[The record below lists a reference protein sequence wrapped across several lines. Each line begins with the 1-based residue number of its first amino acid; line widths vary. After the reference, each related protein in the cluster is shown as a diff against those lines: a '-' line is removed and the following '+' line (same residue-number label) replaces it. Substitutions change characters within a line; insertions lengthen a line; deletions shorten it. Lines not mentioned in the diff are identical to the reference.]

1 MQPLPGRLVLN
12 HSTHVDKLIPVL
24 KRLTHLPGIRTI
36 TPGVI
41 AMSKGNAPRL
51 QLRIS
56 VPILGGFKLMARR
69 GKSVQEVFILT
80 HLNQAELE
88 AAIAQVLQ

>member
-1 MQPLPGRLVLN
+1 MQPSPGRLVLN
-12 HSTHVDKLIPVL
+12 HSTHVEKLIPVL

-51 QLRIS
+51 QLRVS
-56 VPILGGFKLMARR
+56 VPILGGFKLVARR

-80 HLNQAELE
+80 SLNQTELE